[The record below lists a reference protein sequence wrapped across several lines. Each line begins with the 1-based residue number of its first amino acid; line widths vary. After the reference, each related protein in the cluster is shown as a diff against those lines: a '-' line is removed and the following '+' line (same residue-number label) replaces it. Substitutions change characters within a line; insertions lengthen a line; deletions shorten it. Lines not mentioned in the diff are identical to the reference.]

1 MSRAA
6 MSRAAAERTRQPPA
20 EEPDRLEGFAAP
32 REVERVVGHGAA
44 RAEFADAIGSGRLH
58 HAWLIVG
65 PEGIGKATLAYDFA
79 RKVLALPKSD
89 PGADPSDERR
99 NAVFRKIAGLAHPN
113 FLLLRRSF
121 NEKARRYSQW
131 ISIDEV
137 RRLRGFLGHSAAE
150 AGWRVV
156 IVDRADELNQNAA
169 NALLKALE
177 EPPARTLFLLVAVA
191 EGAIPV
197 TIRSRCRK
205 LRVAPLPPAELGE
218 ATKAALERGEYQVDD
233 EALSTALALSQG
245 SVRRSLELVT
255 GDGVELYRD
264 ILDGLAKL
272 PNVDGEGLHRLADRI
287 GGFTDIARFELFFSL
302 LVGTLERL
310 IRGSATG
317 TDPFAE
323 EGDIRKRLFAGEHL
337 GKWAEACGALGKL
350 REEAATLNLDRSI
363 AIMEAF
369 LRLQNVAR
377 AAAR

>member
-1 MSRAA
+1 

-20 EEPDRLEGFAAP
+20 EEPDRLEGFASP
-32 REVERVVGHGAA
+32 REVDRVVGHGAA

-79 RKVLALPKSD
+79 RQVLALPKS
-89 PGADPSDERR
+89 GRGPSPELRD
-99 NAVFRKIAGLAHPN
+99 AVFRKVAGLAHPN

-121 NEKARRYSQW
+121 NEKTRRYSQW

-137 RRLRGFLGHSAAE
+137 RRLRAFLGHSAAE

-156 IVDRADELNQNAA
+156 LVDRADELNLNAA

-177 EPPARTLFLLVAVA
+177 EPPPQTLFLLVAVA

-205 LRVAPLPPAELGE
+205 LRVAPLPPAELAE
-218 ATKAALERGEYQVDD
+218 ATKAALARGEYQVDD

-272 PNVDGEGLHRLADRI
+272 PNVDGEGLHRLTDRI

-302 LVGTLERL
+302 LIGTLERL

-317 TDPFAE
+317 TDPLAE
-323 EGDIRKRLFAGEHL
+323 EGNIRKRLFASEHL
-337 GKWAEACGALGKL
+337 GAWAEACGALGKL
-350 REEAATLNLDRSI
+350 REEAATLNFDRSI